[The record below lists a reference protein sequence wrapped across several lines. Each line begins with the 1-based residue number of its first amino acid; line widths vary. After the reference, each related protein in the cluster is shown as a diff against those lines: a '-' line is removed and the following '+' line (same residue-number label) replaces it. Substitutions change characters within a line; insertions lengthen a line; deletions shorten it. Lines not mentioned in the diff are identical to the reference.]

1 MKKKIISGI
10 VIIVMAIVANYPIYK
25 DLRASAQVAQNA
37 INDVYGILT
46 QVQSE
51 VDVWKNEVKEE
62 FVPTPVSEPV
72 IVPENLQDLVGFMK
86 DTGGTVE
93 DYVRLNADYSKT
105 DPKVLLQEYYAQTKP
120 HLDKEEI

>member
-37 INDVYGILT
+37 INDVNAILT

-51 VDVWKNEVKEE
+51 VDVWKNEVNTLTTRIDSMKVEFTSAIDSLKHKAVASVNKEVE
-62 FVPTPVSEPV
+62 KVEEEVKDKVKQYIPAIP
-72 IVPENLQDLVGFMK
+72 GF
-86 DTGGTVE
+86 
-93 DYVRLNADYSKT
+93 
-105 DPKVLLQEYYAQTKP
+105 
-120 HLDKEEI
+120 